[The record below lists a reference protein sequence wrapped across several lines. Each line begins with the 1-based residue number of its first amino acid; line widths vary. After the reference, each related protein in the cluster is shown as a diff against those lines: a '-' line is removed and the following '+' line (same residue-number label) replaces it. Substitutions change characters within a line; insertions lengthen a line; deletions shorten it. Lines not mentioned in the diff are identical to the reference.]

1 MVRGQ
6 ACRRTRRQP
15 ACGRASA
22 HTTTRR
28 TAWLESQGYRV
39 MRFWNNDV
47 LKAPRSVGEAVY
59 AAASERAARQEPH
72 PRPLPTRGRGAHCGS
87 GEETFYDDNGKNEP
101 LGYGHD
107 HKGAALG
114 DAKNEGRPTVTH
126 QPADRD
132 DGPKTIKFTLD
143 GQEVEAP
150 EGETIF
156 RTARRYG
163 INLPHLC
170 YSPKPGYR
178 PDGNCRV
185 CMVEIEGERVLAA
198 SCIRKPTDGMKV
210 KTQTDRAKTARRMVV
225 ELLMADQPARDVAR
239 DPEFG
244 ILEDRD
250 APEGRDQPLRAA
262 RRGAR
267 ARPQPSRHGGQ
278 SRRLHPVQSVRPR
291 LPRSAGQRRDRHGG
305 PRPPREDRVRL
316 RRPDGRVDLRRLR
329 RVRAGLPD
337 RRPDAVHPGERQQR
351 AHRGAFPRP
360 LGRQRVPLLRRR
372 LPAHLSHQGRQAA
385 LRHRQER
392 PGEREP
398 PVREGP
404 LRLRLR
410 AQSAAPHPADD
421 PEGRRAEGA
430 ARVHRSDE
438 PVDAFP
444 PRHLG
449 RGARPRGLRPEAP
462 ARHATAR
469 SRSPASA
476 RPSAPTRKPT
486 CSRSWCAPASAPTMS
501 ITARGSAM
509 PRRSRRCSKASA
521 RPRCRRP
528 STR

>member
-1 MVRGQ
+1 MS
-6 ACRRTRRQP
+6 T
-15 ACGRASA
+15 
-22 HTTTRR
+22 
-28 TAWLESQGYRV
+28 
-39 MRFWNNDV
+39 
-47 LKAPRSVGEAVY
+47 
-59 AAASERAARQEPH
+59 
-72 PRPLPTRGRGAHCGS
+72 
-87 GEETFYDDNGKNEP
+87 NGKGNEP

-114 DAKNEGRPTVTH
+114 DAKNEGRPSRDAPAGRPRRRAEDDHVHARRPGGRGAGRRDHLPHRAALRH
-126 QPADRD
+126 QPAAPVLFAEARLPAGRQLPRLHGRGRGRARARGELHPQADRRH
-132 DGPKTIKFTLD
+132 
-143 GQEVEAP
+143 
-150 EGETIF
+150 EGEDPD
-156 RTARRYG
+156 RPRQDRAPHGGRAPDGGPAGARR
-163 INLPHLC
+163 
-170 YSPKPGYR
+170 
-178 PDGNCRV
+178 
-185 CMVEIEGERVLAA
+185 
-198 SCIRKPTDGMKV
+198 
-210 KTQTDRAKTARRMVV
+210 RARSGV
-225 ELLMADQPARDVAR
+225 
-239 DPEFG
+239 G

-250 APEGRDQPLRAA
+250 APEGRDEPLRAA

-316 RRPDGRVDLRRLR
+316 RRPDGRVHLRRVR

-385 LRHRQER
+385 LCHRQER
-392 PGEREP
+392 AGEREP

-438 PVDAFP
+438 PVDALP

-449 RGARPRGLRPEAP
+449 RGARPRARRPQAP
-462 ARHATAR
+462 ARHPRPEVAR
-469 SRSPASA
+469 RL
-476 RPSAPTRKPT
+476 RLGQVHQRGEPT

-501 ITARGSAM
+501 TTARGCAM

-521 RPRCRRP
+521 RRRCRRP